1 MWNCWNSYP
10 WPEHLSTTI
19 FSLLGA
25 LIQKTKKDSNSHLAR
40 KSVRCSVTDRKIH
53 LSGKRNNSFVVVVD
67 GEGMANYNEQFVEA
81 WKQTT
86 NYQVWRGKEH
96 AGIDDVHAG

>member
-19 FSLLGA
+19 FSLFDA
-25 LIQKTKKDSNSHLAR
+25 LIQKNNSNSHLAR
-40 KSVRCSVTDRKIH
+40 KSVRCSVTDRKIIH
-53 LSGKRNNSFVVVVD
+53 LSVKRNNSFVVVVVD
-67 GEGMANYNEQFVEA
+67 GEGMANYNERFVEA

>member
-1 MWNCWNSYP
+1 M
-10 WPEHLSTTI
+10 ELLELV
-19 FSLLGA
+19 SLAWTFINYDLQPA
-25 LIQKTKKDSNSHLAR
+25 WCLDTKKKKDSNSHLAR